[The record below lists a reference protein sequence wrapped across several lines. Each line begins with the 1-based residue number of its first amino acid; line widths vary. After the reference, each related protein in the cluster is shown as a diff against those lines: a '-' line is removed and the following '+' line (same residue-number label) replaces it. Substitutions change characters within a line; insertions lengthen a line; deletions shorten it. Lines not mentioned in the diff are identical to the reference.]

1 MIISK
6 TQRMKTI
13 KVDELESVY
22 KTVLK
27 TITEF
32 VIGGS
37 PDKNNFSKI
46 IAPSF
51 FAYGPGP
58 DDKSI
63 SSNDFLEKMER
74 QGENARLS
82 GKKMT
87 VNSIPV
93 FKSYSPDGQAAVFVE
108 ELQYPSLGDD
118 TSQITGLRLSTFLF
132 KMPQGW
138 RITHLH
144 ASIPAEPPVST
155 RILPQE
161 EWGKRNGTLEE
172 TSKALKEAMEKLEAK
187 RAQLIKQEKLA
198 SLGQLTAGIAHEIK
212 NPLNFINNFS
222 ELSSEFLEE
231 IDENL
236 GKMEANEITEEI
248 RALLEEVKV
257 NLEKIHQHGTRAD
270 GIVKSMLLHSRGGS
284 GKMEETDLNALIREY
299 VNLSFHG
306 MRANKNPINVEI
318 KLELDEDLGAVKINP
333 ENFSRVILNLC
344 KNAFDAMREKL
355 AQGVDSKYLPQ
366 LVVRT
371 RKTNEKIVLE
381 IEDNGPGVPNEIMEK
396 LMLPFFTTKKGTD
409 GTGLGLSISLEII
422 QSHNGT
428 LNIESREGEFTRFT
442 ILLDRKDK
450 KTGL

>member
-1 MIISK
+1 
-6 TQRMKTI
+6 MKTI

-32 VIGGS
+32 AIGDS
-37 PDKNNFSKI
+37 PAKNSFSKI
-46 IAPSF
+46 FAPSF
-51 FAYGPGP
+51 FAFGTGQ
-58 DDKSI
+58 DDKSK
-63 SSNDFLEKMER
+63 SCNEFLVLLER
-74 QGENARLS
+74 QREQARPLRV
-82 GKKMT
+82 KMT
-87 VNSIPV
+87 VKCIPIYRS
-93 FKSYSPDGQAAVFVE
+93 FSPDGQTAVYVD
-108 ELQYPSLGDD
+108 ELQYLSLADD
-118 TSQITGLRLSTFLF
+118 TSQITNLRLSTILF

-138 RITHLH
+138 RVTHLH
-144 ASIPAEPPVST
+144 ASTPVKASAGNGV
-155 RILPQE
+155 LPKE
-161 EWGKRNGTLEE
+161 EKEKQNTTLEDLLE
-172 TSKALKEAMEKLEAK
+172 QKSAALKESLEKLEAN

-236 GKMEANEITEEI
+236 RKLESNEITEEI
-248 RALLEEVKV
+248 SALLGDVKG

-284 GKMEETDLNALIREY
+284 GKMEDTDLNALIKDY

-306 MRANKNPINVEI
+306 MRANKHPINVDI
-318 KLELDEDLGAVKINP
+318 KVETDENLGTVKINP

-355 AQGVDSKYLPQ
+355 EQKNDRDYLPQ
-366 LVVRT
+366 LVVKT
-371 RKTNEKIVLE
+371 RKTEENIVVE
-381 IEDNGPGVPNEIMEK
+381 IEDNGPGVPDEIKEK

-422 QSHNGT
+422 KSHNGT
-428 LNIESREGEFTRFT
+428 LNIESRKGEFTRFT
-442 ILLDRKDK
+442 ILLNRKDK
-450 KTGL
+450 NTGL